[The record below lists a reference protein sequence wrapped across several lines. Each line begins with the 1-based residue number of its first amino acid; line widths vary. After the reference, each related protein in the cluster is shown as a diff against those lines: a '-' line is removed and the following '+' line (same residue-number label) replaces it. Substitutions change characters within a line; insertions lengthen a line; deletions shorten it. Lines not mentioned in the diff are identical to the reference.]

1 MLVFYCKRANRF
13 TDTKTVYMYNVGCIT
28 QVQLDRLETR
38 ELQDSPVLPDGL
50 VSLVLLVLVV
60 YREPLGDKD
69 PQDQDLEGLPDR
81 LDHPD
86 IEDMSA
92 YWGILV
98 QQVSSAH
105 VP

>member
-13 TDTKTVYMYNVGCIT
+13 TDTKTVYNVGCIT
-28 QVQLDRLETR
+28 QVHLARLETR